1 MSILRYARVGD
12 HTRRHL
18 QRASAAALPLL
29 PELRPDSETE
39 SFVIP
44 PLHMMCRA
52 LYMSGCN
59 AAQVMLI
66 SRRSVQHPETSDS
79 SKATGASVI
88 SASRKPAARIL
99 RSFGHFLIRPRICET
114 RPSDFLFLPLH
125 SALDS
130 LSADMEKYR
139 SDFFPSSSI
148 RAPSSRELN
157 PRIST
162 CSTLGQSCKIWMC
175 VHVPYRT
182 SWLVGVLE
190 PETLRRGN
198 VHT

>member
-29 PELRPDSETE
+29 PELRPDCETE

-52 LYMSGCN
+52 LCMPGRK
-59 AAQVMLI
+59 AAQVMI
-66 SRRSVQHPETSDS
+66 TSRRPRQHPETSDS
-79 SKATGASVI
+79 SKATGASLVLV
-88 SASRKPAARIL
+88 SRKPSGWIPR
-99 RSFGHFLIRPRICET
+99 RFGHLLIRPRICET
-114 RPSDFLFLPLH
+114 RPSDLLILPLH

-130 LSADMEKYR
+130 VSADMEKYT

-148 RAPSSRELN
+148 RAPSSR
-157 PRIST
+157 
-162 CSTLGQSCKIWMC
+162 
-175 VHVPYRT
+175 
-182 SWLVGVLE
+182 
-190 PETLRRGN
+190 
-198 VHT
+198 